1 MSRFGSQDDPRPYLR
16 GLLLLAAQVAWVL
29 VALVALAIVLFSI
42 PALLEQ
48 FTTLCKGAAGA
59 CLERNQLTP
68 DYAQAF
74 REVGIRPRF
83 FAAFLV
89 GVDAFSRLVWFA
101 VGAIIFLRRSGDP
114 MALLVAFF
122 LVSFGTATFASDGV
136 DVLISAYPAWWIPAR
151 GMQIL
156 GEVGAVMFFLLFP
169 GGEFEPRWTRWLA
182 VAFLA
187 YQLPGY
193 FLPNLYSFLGPTY
206 VQGLVFMG
214 LVLGMVGSQVYRYR
228 RISTPRQRRQTKWV
242 VAGSAA
248 AICGLFGLLTPL
260 FFLPP
265 ALGAITPFV
274 LALASALL
282 PLTMLLIPLSIGIAV
297 LRSGLFDIDIVI
309 NQALVYTTLTATLA
323 AIYVGGVVGLQRLLS
338 PLFGESNQLAVVAS
352 TLAIAALFTPLRR
365 RIQSLIDRRFYRKKY
380 DAANTLRA
388 FSATL
393 RDATDLDGLTNELTH
408 VLRETVQP
416 AHVSL
421 WLAPHR
427 GKGNDD

>member
-1 MSRFGSQDDPRPYLR
+1 MSRFGSQDDRRPYLR
-16 GLLLLAAQVAWVL
+16 RLPLLVAQVAWVL

-48 FTTLCKGAAGA
+48 FTTLCKDAAGA

-74 REVGIRPRF
+74 REVGIQPRS

-151 GMQIL
+151 GMQII

-187 YQLPGY
+187 YQVPGY
-193 FLPNLYSFLGPTY
+193 FLPNLYSFLGPNY

-242 VAGSAA
+242 VAGSVA

-260 FFLPP
+260 FFFPP
-265 ALGAITPFV
+265 ALGAISPFV
-274 LALASALL
+274 LALASALV

-297 LRSGLFDIDIVI
+297 LRSGLFDIDVVI
-309 NQALVYTTLTATLA
+309 NRALVYATLTATLA

-338 PLFGESNQLAVVAS
+338 PLFVGASQLAVVAS

-393 RDATDLDGLTNELTH
+393 RDATDLDGLTNELTD
-408 VLRETVQP
+408 VVRETVQP

-421 WLAPHR
+421 WLAPDH
-427 GKGNDD
+427 GKGKDD